1 MNVDPEL
8 ARWSDGAFQVA
19 FAIYVLAMV
28 MFAGQYATS
37 RVRASQQREPAG
49 VATGASGASRSPASP
64 RSASSRPAQRTWFDK
79 FGGMGYALVMLGAV
93 FQLASIVLRGLS
105 AGRFPL
111 GNMYEFVSGMVLAT
125 VVGGLVFV
133 RKPEHRPLWIFILA
147 PVVALVFVAGTV
159 LYADSAPVVP
169 ALRSFW
175 LPIHV
180 SLAVLGSGL
189 FLVSGVASLMF
200 LVRYALIEGRA
211 EDARPGGVRGRI
223 ASRLPEARTLDRIA
237 YRVTIVAFP
246 IFGLGVILGAVW
258 AEAAWG
264 RFWGWDP
271 KETMSFV
278 TWVVYAAYLH
288 ARATAGW
295 RDVKAAWINVVG
307 FLAIVFNLFFINM
320 VISGLH
326 SYAGLN

>member
-1 MNVDPEL
+1 MDIDPEL
-8 ARWSDGAFQVA
+8 ARLSDLSFQTT
-19 FAIYVLAMV
+19 FAIYVLAML
-28 MFAGQYATS
+28 MFAGQYAS
-37 RVRASQQREPAG
+37 SQVKKSQQRELIGAPVAG
-49 VATGASGASRSPASP
+49 EGKPGIKLSPQQAKRS
-64 RSASSRPAQRTWFDK
+64 WFEK
-79 FGGMGYALVMLGAV
+79 FGGMGYALVVIGAG
-93 FQLASIVLRGLS
+93 FHLASIVLRGLS
-105 AGRFPL
+105 TDRFPL
-111 GNMYEFVSGMVLAT
+111 GNMYEFVSAMVLTA
-125 VVGGLVFV
+125 VVSGLIIV
-133 RKPEHRPLWIFILA
+133 RKREHRPLWIFILV
-147 PVVALVFVAGTV
+147 PVVLLVFLAGTV
-159 LYADSAPVVP
+159 LYADAAPVVP

-180 SLAVLGSGL
+180 TLAVLGSGL
-189 FLVSGVASLMF
+189 FLVAGVASVMF
-200 LVRYALIEGRA
+200 LFRVRRPEG
-211 EDARPGGVRGRI
+211 EEGSGFLGGV
-223 ASRLPEARTLDRIA
+223 ADRLPSAQTLDRIA
-237 YRVTIVAFP
+237 YRSTIIAFP
-246 IFGLGVILGAVW
+246 VFGLGVILGAVW

-320 VISGLH
+320 VVSGLH